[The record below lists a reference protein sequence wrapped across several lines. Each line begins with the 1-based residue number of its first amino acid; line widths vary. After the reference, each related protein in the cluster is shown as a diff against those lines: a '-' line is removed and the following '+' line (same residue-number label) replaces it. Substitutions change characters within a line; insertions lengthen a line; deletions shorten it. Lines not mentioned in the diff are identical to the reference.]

1 MFGIGAG
8 ELVLILIAGLI
19 IFGPGEL
26 PKVGRAIGKGLREF
40 RKAQAAFTSTL
51 EEVSAEPEKK
61 SSPSEEKKV
70 SIEKIPDEKI
80 SVTEPPPHSAMTVD
94 DVINIAK
101 ENPISK
107 ENVNEKIS
115 DSITGNIISP
125 DDNSSN
131 VNSRGNSNS
140 TGKQSEPAKN

>member
-51 EEVSAEPEKK
+51 EEVSAEPAKK
-61 SSPSEEKKV
+61 SSPPEEKKV
-70 SIEKIPDEKI
+70 SIEKIPDDKI

-115 DSITGNIISP
+115 DDTTGNTSTS
-125 DDNSSN
+125 DNNTSN
-131 VNSRGNSNS
+131 VDSRGNSNCTS
-140 TGKQSEPAKN
+140 KQPGLAKN

>member
-40 RKAQAAFTSTL
+40 RKAQAAFSATL

-61 SSPSEEKKV
+61 SQPENKKV
-70 SIEKIPDEKI
+70 SIEKIPDDKI

-94 DVINIAK
+94 DVMNLAK
-101 ENPISK
+101 ENPLNK
-107 ENVNEKIS
+107 ENLNEKIS
-115 DSITGNIISP
+115 DSTS
-125 DDNSSN
+125 DNSNLANSSTSN
-131 VNSRGNSNS
+131 DSARSNSNS
-140 TGKQSEPAKN
+140 TGKQSESAKN